1 MDHRKAR
8 RIGLMLGM
16 AVGFFNFA
24 SIFSFSEA
32 MSADAPKPRIMF
44 ITTGG
49 TIAHRENPDG
59 SNSRIELPEVIANIR
74 KRYPQPDVIALLE
87 SIQPTFKEVTL
98 LGSSSLRLQD
108 FLNIAWETQKALDQN
123 FDAAIVTHGTTTS
136 EDTCYFL
143 NLLVNSRKP
152 IVVTNS
158 QRQHLSVGNE
168 GDRNLLDA
176 IMVATNRE
184 SNGKGALLVE
194 GAKIVACREV
204 LKNSDRP
211 GAFLAQNLGVLGWLA
226 GGTFSL
232 EQREAVRYYREPARK
247 HTFKSELSIKDIVN
261 PDGTFKPLSRVE
273 VLPSYYDAKPDVV
286 DALVNLGV
294 QGFVIHGLAP
304 SGSIFRDQAPRLTEL
319 AKQGMP
325 IVQTTRN
332 AASYDAPVRARPP
345 FIGGDDLP
353 SHKARIL
360 LQLAMK
366 KTEGLKGSARRDQIQ
381 QLFDTH

>member
-1 MDHRKAR
+1 MHRKAR
-8 RIGLMLGM
+8 NIAGMLGM
-16 AVGFFNFA
+16 AVA
-24 SIFSFSEA
+24 VFSFGPIVAEV
-32 MSADAPKPRIMF
+32 MSAEAGRPRIMF

-74 KRYPQPDVIALLE
+74 ARYPQPDVSAFFE
-87 SIQPTFKEVTL
+87 SIQPSFKEVTL
-98 LGSSSLRLQD
+98 VGSSSLRLQD
-108 FLNIAWETQKALDQN
+108 FLNITWETQKALDQN

-143 NLLVNSRKP
+143 NLLVNSKKP

-168 GDRNLLDA
+168 GDRNLMDA
-176 IMVATNRE
+176 IMVATHRN
-184 SNGKGALLVE
+184 SVGKGALLVE

-232 EQREAVRYYREPARK
+232 EQREAVTFYREPVRK
-247 HTFKSELSIKDIVN
+247 HTFNSELSIKDIVN
-261 PDGTFKPLSRVE
+261 PDGTFQPVPRVE

-304 SGSIFRDQAPRLTEL
+304 SGSVFRDQQARLTEL

-366 KTEGLKGSARRDQIQ
+366 KTEQLKGSARLDKIQ
-381 QLFDTH
+381 QLFSTH